1 MTDNIGRII
10 GNDVREIMFRASF
23 GTDIF
28 LGEILVA
35 NDPATSRE
43 FLLRI
48 FDIRMGF
55 EASDQDWAAR
65 TAGNMLTLEEGN
77 IDFDLHDQQRRLYKV
92 GVCKSL
98 GYVENGIF
106 KKPKTMPAHFGGIR
120 RADREDLQII
130 KDFMGDVH
138 IGRLRSGEKVVDIPV
153 GVHSKDFS
161 SHVGVFATTG
171 MGKSNLMKRLAASCL
186 EDGSTGL
193 LIFDPHGEY
202 YDGGEEGRRGLIHHP
217 ESGENLK
224 VYSARE
230 LSGPF
235 NPIKISSKEIEVDDL
250 LHLYDFSGAQ
260 RDALPSAKRVFRDKW
275 VTCLHDLDVGELAAS
290 IENTHEATLGVIKRK
305 LKNLFSY
312 NLLHRDPKVSIT
324 SDILSSLREGRT
336 VLVDTSCMG
345 EAEEL
350 LVSIVIARSVFEY
363 YKDAYARP
371 ERFKGL
377 PPVLITMEEAQ
388 RVLGQ
393 IAHGERS
400 KRRNIFTQIAREGR
414 KFKVGLCAVSQQPK
428 LIDEEILSQFNTL
441 FILGLAD
448 RKDREILKY
457 SAKQDVSGLGTEIQ
471 MLMPGEALITSPSA
485 PFALPVKI
493 DLYED
498 YMKGKEGTPEE
509 VLDDEV
515 KKGSALLDSFF

>member
-10 GNDVREIMFRASF
+10 GNDVREITFRAAF

-35 NDPATSRE
+35 NDPATGRN

-65 TAGNMLTLEEGN
+65 TAGNMLTLEHGDIE
-77 IDFDLHDQQRRLYKV
+77 FDLHDQQRRLYKT
-92 GVCKSL
+92 GICKSL
-98 GYVENGIF
+98 GYVENGRF
-106 KKPKTMPAHFGGIR
+106 KKPKTMPAHFGGVR
-120 RADREDLQII
+120 RAGEADLKLIEE
-130 KDFMGDVH
+130 FMGDVTV
-138 IGRLRSGEKVVDIPV
+138 GKLRSGEKIVNIPV
-153 GVHSKDFS
+153 GVHSKDLS

-171 MGKSNLMKRLAASCL
+171 MGKSNLMKRLAASCM
-186 EDGSTGL
+186 ETGDTGL

-202 YDGGEEGRRGLIHHP
+202 YDGGEPGRTGLTQHP
-217 ESGENLK
+217 RARENLRI
-224 VYSARE
+224 YSARE
-230 LSGPF
+230 LAGRY
-235 NPIKISSKEIEVDDL
+235 NPIKISSREIEVDDF
-250 LHLYDFSGAQ
+250 LHLYEFSGAQ
-260 RDALPSAKRVFRDKW
+260 KDALASAKRVYKDNW
-275 VTCLHDLDVGELAAS
+275 VTSLHDKSIGELAAE
-290 IENTHEATLGVIKRK
+290 IENTFESTLSVVKRK

-312 NLLHRDPKVSIT
+312 NLLHRDPTISIT
-324 SDILSSLREGRT
+324 GDIISSLLEGRT

-350 LVSIVIARSVFEY
+350 LVSIVIARSVFKY
-363 YKDAYARP
+363 YRESYARP
-371 ERFKGL
+371 EKFKSFI
-377 PPVLITMEEAQ
+377 PILITMEEAQ

-393 IAHGERS
+393 IAHGS
-400 KRRNIFTQIAREGR
+400 QGKSRNIFAQIAREGR

-457 SAKQDVSGLGTEIQ
+457 SAKQDISGLGTEIQ

-493 DLYED
+493 DLYEE
-498 YMKGKEGTPEE
+498 YLAAFFREPGEAM
-509 VLDDEV
+509 DDEIS
-515 KKGSALLDSFF
+515 KGSAMLDSFF